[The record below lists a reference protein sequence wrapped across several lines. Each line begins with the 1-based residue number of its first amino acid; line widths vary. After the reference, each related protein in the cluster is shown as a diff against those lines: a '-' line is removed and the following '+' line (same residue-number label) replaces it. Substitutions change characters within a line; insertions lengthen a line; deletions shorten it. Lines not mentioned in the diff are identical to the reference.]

1 MLVEIVEYVDGN
13 GRSPF
18 GDWFDRLPATAAAKV
33 AVAVDRIGRGLLG
46 DVKPVGSGV
55 SERRITFGPGYR
67 IYFASIKKG
76 NMIKIFV
83 LQGPTSKGR
92 ETMALTRNFKD
103 TVRAR
108 AQRDPDFR
116 IALIREAIEKLVD
129 GDVETGLSILGNY
142 VNATVG
148 YKVLA
153 ERTGKNPKSLMRMLG
168 PSGNPTVTNLF
179 AVISPVEGARGH
191 GI

>member
-1 MLVEIVEYVDGN
+1 
-13 GRSPF
+13 
-18 GDWFDRLPATAAAKV
+18 
-33 AVAVDRIGRGLLG
+33 
-46 DVKPVGSGV
+46 
-55 SERRITFGPGYR
+55 
-67 IYFASIKKG
+67 
-76 NMIKIFV
+76 
-83 LQGPTSKGR
+83 
-92 ETMALTRNFKD
+92 MALTRNFKD

-129 GDVETGLSILGNY
+129 GDIETGLSILGDY

-148 YKVLA
+148 YKALA

-179 AVISPVEGARGH
+179 TVISQLKEQEGVEFDIRTRHA
-191 GI
+191 